1 MASTAAAALSASG
14 TASGTRPSSI
24 GSTMRSSSGGRSS
37 MAEATTH
44 RLSIG
49 NRRLSQ
55 LPPNNNALTA
65 LLPLPQFDSDEMHAH
80 AAAFINEFNS
90 YTQKTKAKITESSEQ
105 WDRETAELQE
115 HDRALREDLK
125 VATLQEAGLEKALN
139 REKEEA
145 GNMSKII
152 QQLSARREEMRQMQA
167 SLESQVSLLRREV
180 KAKREAKFA
189 QKKALDEQ
197 ILKNKPEVSCYES
210 VLAMRIVG
218 VQGTVQ
224 ELNPD
229 HGAYRASTGASFT
242 DSIVSALHWTMP
254 TTEDRI
260 GFIFTRINEQ
270 DWDQEFAITID
281 VSQYDYSASECVPSL
296 PELPSL
302 VRYLNDTRDLYG
314 FLKRVRMGF
323 KDLCKK

>member
-1 MASTAAAALSASG
+1 MASTAATSASG
-14 TASGTRPSSI
+14 IAPGAGPSAT
-24 GSTMRSSSGGRSS
+24 GSSMRSSTGGRSS
-37 MAEATTH
+37 MAEASTH

-55 LPPNNNALTA
+55 LPPRNNSALTS

-80 AAAFINEFNS
+80 AAAFTNEFNS

-125 VATLQEAGLEKALN
+125 VATLQEAALAKALN

-145 GNMSKII
+145 GNMSKTI

-218 VQGTVQ
+218 VQ
-224 ELNPD
+224 
-229 HGAYRASTGASFT
+229 
-242 DSIVSALHWTMP
+242 
-254 TTEDRI
+254 EDRI
-260 GFIFTRINEQ
+260 EFVFTRINEQ

-281 VSQYDYSASECVPSL
+281 VSQYDYSASECAPTL

-314 FLKRVRMGF
+314 FLKRVRKGF

>member
-1 MASTAAAALSASG
+1 MASTTAALSASG
-14 TASGTRPSSI
+14 SASGAGPSSI
-24 GSTMRSSSGGRSS
+24 GSTIRSSSGGRSS

-55 LPPNNNALTA
+55 LPPKNNNALTS
-65 LLPLPQFDSDEMHAH
+65 LLPLPQFDSDEIHAH
-80 AAAFINEFNS
+80 AAAFTNEFNS

-105 WDRETAELQE
+105 WDRETAELQD
-115 HDRALREDLK
+115 HDRTLREDLK
-125 VATLQEAGLEKALN
+125 VATLKEAALAKGIGLDSTRLLVGWLRQPETN
-139 REKEEA
+139 EGSPVETVEKEEA
-145 GNMSKII
+145 GNMSKTI

-167 SLESQVSLLRREV
+167 SLESQVSLLRKEV

-218 VQGTVQ
+218 VQ
-224 ELNPD
+224 
-229 HGAYRASTGASFT
+229 
-242 DSIVSALHWTMP
+242 
-254 TTEDRI
+254 EDRI
-260 GFIFTRINEQ
+260 GFVFTRINEQ
-270 DWDQEFAITID
+270 DWDQEFSITID

-314 FLKRVRMGF
+314 FLKRVRKGF